1 VQAAACGFL
10 ARKAVRTLHVVE
22 RVAED
27 VTGRVACEVQA
38 LRGDARARIRVGDE
52 LMRLLLR
59 IDVVRGARDYRRR
72 VARRVLK
79 LQDAVDALEQSPVAE
94 EVEAEA
100 AGTTSTI
107 ENTVAAMDLPG
118 SGENNGEME
127 DKSAAETAI
136 EVEVDGDRA
145 VADGVE
151 STNLGADEPADEDA
165 EGHCH
170 WELVAEEP
178 ETTLPTSPHV
188 LHLIEGQ

>member
-1 VQAAACGFL
+1 
-10 ARKAVRTLHVVE
+10 VVE
-22 RVAED
+22 QVAED
-27 VTGRVACEVQA
+27 IAGRVAREVQA
-38 LRGDARARIRVGDE
+38 LRGDARAQIHVRDE
-52 LMRLLLR
+52 LMWLLLQ
-59 IDVVRGARDYRRR
+59 INAVRDAWDYRRR

-79 LQDAVDALEQSPVAE
+79 LQDVVNALEQSPVAE

-100 AGTTSTI
+100 AGAMSTV
-107 ENTVAAMDLPG
+107 ENAVAAVDLLG
-118 SGENNGEME
+118 SEENSEME
-127 DKSAAETAI
+127 DKLAAEMAT

-151 STNLGADEPADEDA
+151 STNLGTDESADEDA

-178 ETTLPTSPHV
+178 EDALPTSLHV